1 MYECPQ
7 RNRRC
12 PGLTLVEII
21 VVLVILA
28 VVAAM
33 VVPHLIDT
41 GDMQVISAA
50 RTVASDLQYAQNEA
64 ITSQAS
70 VTVSFRATSESY
82 DLSNASGYL
91 NHPMTRDEFVRDFTQ
106 TRGFERLDIVS
117 ASFGGSDTVTFDALG
132 TPDNAGSV
140 TLQAGR
146 YVYEIDVAAATGKVS
161 VTAGS

>member
-1 MYECPQ
+1 MYERPR
-7 RNRRC
+7 RNSRFS
-12 PGLTLVEII
+12 GFTLVEII
-21 VVLVILA
+21 VVVVILG
-28 VVAAM
+28 VIAAM
-33 VVPHLIDT
+33 VIPSLIDT

-64 ITSQAS
+64 ITSQAP
-70 VTVSFRATSESY
+70 VTISFRATSESY

-91 NHPMTRDEFVRDFTQ
+91 NHPMTRDEYVRDFAQ
-106 TRGFERLDIVS
+106 TNGFERLDIVS

-132 TPDNAGSV
+132 APDNAGRV

-146 YVYEIDVAAATGKVS
+146 YVYQVAVAAATGKVS